1 VDIRQL
7 AKVQVMSWRK
17 YCGLSPIGESP
28 GGVLAKVMWTF
39 SIGESHIGEI
49 WVSQKKSEKNKSRP
63 IGIDRALSV
72 VYKYSIFPAASF
84 SVY

>member
-7 AKVQVMSWRK
+7 AKVPVMSWRK

-39 SIGESHIGEI
+39 SIGEGHVDFLHWRKSYWRNMAEP
-49 WVSQKKSEKNKSRP
+49 KKIEKK
-63 IGIDRALSV
+63 
-72 VYKYSIFPAASF
+72 
-84 SVY
+84 